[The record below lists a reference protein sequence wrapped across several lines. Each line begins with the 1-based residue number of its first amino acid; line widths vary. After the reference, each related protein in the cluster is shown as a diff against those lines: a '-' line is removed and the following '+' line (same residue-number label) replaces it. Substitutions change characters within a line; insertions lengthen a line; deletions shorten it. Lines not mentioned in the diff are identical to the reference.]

1 MRTSLRHS
9 LALVAVLILGPAVSA
24 QTDLQKQLKDT
35 AIGSHWIYDDFAKA
49 TAVAKETGKPILALF
64 R

>member
-1 MRTSLRHS
+1 
-9 LALVAVLILGPAVSA
+9 VSA